1 MSTPARSGSVQCRFN
16 VFCVAQEIQKCAANT
31 CEALC
36 ILHQA
41 GLVHRD
47 IRKDNLVQIG
57 DTDYMLI
64 DLETVADSD
73 AAALP
78 EYFAV
83 FRDWDNRT
91 LEGHRYCLLAKVV
104 DAVLAVRC
112 RTLRTCIFRPPHHP
126 SEVESSAEILCLC
139 GFAAPMFCT

>member
-1 MSTPARSGSVQCRFN
+1 MQCRFN
-16 VFCVAQEIQKCAANT
+16 VFCVAQEIRKCAVNT

-36 ILHQA
+36 VLHQA

-64 DLETVADSD
+64 DLETVADAD

-78 EYFAV
+78 ENFAV

-91 LEGHRYCLLAKVV
+91 LEGHRYCLLAKAV
-104 DAVLAVRC
+104 DAVHAMRC
-112 RTLRTCIFRPPHHP
+112 RTLRIRVLHPPHHP
-126 SEVESSAEILCLC
+126 SEMESSLAMLCLY
-139 GFAAPMFCT
+139 GSAASMFCT